1 MKRVNLMPQVRRQ
14 AQARK
19 ARIVRWT
26 TVLGTY
32 GFLLLLGY
40 LASVRYVK
48 ADTRP
53 FDTEARELDSK
64 LATTNQTV
72 AALSREL
79 AQVQAKLRTA
89 QAVGQQPDWSRLLA
103 LLSQNTSENIVLD
116 VCRLRRVAKA
126 DGPAKPA
133 PPPGTPTADPLADS
147 QLVLELEGFA
157 KAQSNVPEYV
167 LRLEEV
173 GLFDKVKLVKTSRQD
188 FLKNKTVAFSLE
200 CTFRTGGGRRP

>member
-1 MKRVNLMPQVRRQ
+1 MKRVNLMPQVRRH
-14 AQARK
+14 AKARK
-19 ARIVRWT
+19 ARIVRWST
-26 TVLGTY
+26 ALGTY
-32 GFLLLLGY
+32 GFLLLVGY
-40 LASVRYVK
+40 VASVHYVK

-53 FDTEARELDSK
+53 LDTEARELDSK
-64 LATTNQTV
+64 LATTKQTV

-89 QAVGQQPDWSRLLA
+89 QSVGQQPDWSRLLA
-103 LLSQNTSENIVLD
+103 LLAQNTSENIVLD

-126 DGPAKPA
+126 DAPAA
-133 PPPGTPTADPLADS
+133 PGAPKADPSADS
-147 QLVLELEGFA
+147 RLVLELDGFA
-157 KAQSNVPEYV
+157 KSQSNVPEYV

-200 CTFRTGGGRRP
+200 CTFRTGGGKRP